1 MMKFDYLP
9 LKYTLMLKEL
19 SRLSVLSLLGIMI
32 SFTSIENARAQVNPS
47 REDIRKAVTVS
58 SSEPNLVADKAK
70 PGLQTAAVD
79 SMFMRLGMEM
89 EDEMFPADD
98 LYDSW
103 NTEYVKAYA
112 DANVPDSYT
121 IDVTGFRM
129 PVEGKVT
136 SPFGPR
142 RKRFHYGTDIK
153 LQTGDTVRAA
163 FDGKV
168 RVKQYE
174 RKGYGYYLVL
184 RHSNGLETVY
194 GHLSD
199 YLVDQDE
206 VVQAGQP
213 IALGGSTGRSTG
225 PHLHFEFRFLGLA
238 INPPDII
245 DFDEFCTKD
254 DSYVFEKS
262 VAVKSYSTQ
271 KYSAHGKNKIQYHRI
286 KQGDTLSTIARR
298 HGISVD
304 KLCKL
309 NGLKSSS
316 SLRVGK
322 SLRVS

>member
-1 MMKFDYLP
+1 
-9 LKYTLMLKEL
+9 MLKEL
-19 SRLSVLSLLGIMI
+19 SRISVLSLLGITI
-32 SFTSIENARAQVNPS
+32 SFTSIEKAQAQVNPS
-47 REDIRKAVTVS
+47 REEIKRALSVS
-58 SSEPNLVADKAK
+58 STEPNLVADRTK
-70 PGLQTAAVD
+70 PGMQTDVVD
-79 SMFMRLGMEM
+79 SLMMRLGLEM

-98 LYDSW
+98 IYDSW
-103 NTEYVKAYA
+103 NTDYLKAYA
-112 DANVPDSYT
+112 GVDVPDLYT
-121 IDVTGFRM
+121 IDLSGFVM

-174 RKGYGYYLVL
+174 RKGYGYYLVI

-194 GHLSD
+194 GHLSE
-199 YLVDQDE
+199 YLVGQDE
-206 VVQAGQP
+206 VVKAGQP

-245 DFDEFCTKD
+245 DFDEFSTKD
-254 DSYVFEKS
+254 DLFVFKKS
-262 VAVKSYSTQ
+262 EAKTSNYSAKKYST
-271 KYSAHGKNKIQYHRI
+271 KGKSKIQYHRI
-286 KQGDTLSTIARR
+286 KKGDTVAVIARK
-298 HGISVD
+298 HGISVE
-304 KLCKL
+304 KLRKL
-309 NGLKSSS
+309 NNLKSGSV
-316 SLRVGK
+316 LKIGK